1 MSRKLTIRHE
11 SWPIAGTFTI
21 SRGSK
26 TSAEVVV
33 VEIAE
38 GKAAGR
44 EIMGHG
50 ECVPYARYGESIEG
64 VIAEIEHHRVALED
78 GAGREAVQKL
88 LKPGAARNAVDCA
101 LWDLEAKASG
111 KPVWKLAGLK
121 QPRDLMTAYTLSL
134 AAPEDMALAAAQNLH
149 RPLLKLKLS
158 GPQDLDRVRA
168 VNAAAP
174 QSKLIIDANEGWTI
188 DDYRK
193 LAPRLRELNVILI
206 EQPLPAGDDEALR
219 DVEKPI
225 PICADE
231 ACHDSTTLSA
241 LVGKYQAVNI
251 KLDKTGGLTEAL
263 KMAKEAQAQGFQ
275 IMVGC
280 MVATSLGM
288 APAFLIG
295 QQSALVDLDGP
306 LLLAKDRPHGFRF
319 DGSFMHP
326 CDAALWG

>member
-1 MSRKLTIRHE
+1 MSRSLAIRHE

-38 GKAAGR
+38 GKSRGV
-44 EIMGHG
+44 G
-50 ECVPYARYGESIEG
+50 ECVPYARYGESIES

-78 GAGREAVQKL
+78 GADRAAIQEL
-88 LKPGAARNAVDCA
+88 LPPGAARNAVDCA

-111 KPVWKLAGLK
+111 KPAWKLAGLK
-121 QPRDLMTAYTLSL
+121 APRDLMTAYTLSL
-134 AAPEDMALAAAQNLH
+134 AAPDEMALAAAQNLH

-158 GPQDLDRVRA
+158 GAQDLDRVRA
-168 VNAAAP
+168 VSRAAP
-174 QSKLIIDANEGWTI
+174 QSKLIVDANEGWSVE
-188 DDYRK
+188 DYRK

-206 EQPLPAGDDEALR
+206 EQPFPAGDDEALR
-219 DVEKPI
+219 EVEKPI
-225 PICADE
+225 PVCADE
-231 ACHDSTTLSA
+231 ACHDSTTLA
-241 LVGKYQAVNI
+241 GLAGKYQAVNI

-263 KMAKEAQAQGFQ
+263 KMAREAQAQGFQ

-280 MVATSLGM
+280 MVASSLAM
-288 APAFLIG
+288 APAFLVG
-295 QQSALVDLDGP
+295 QQASLVDLDGP
-306 LLLAKDRPHGFRF
+306 LLLARDRPHGFGF

-326 CDAALWG
+326 ASGDLWG

>member
-1 MSRKLTIRHE
+1 MSRQITIRHE

-33 VEIAE
+33 VEIVD
-38 GKAAGR
+38 GKARGQ
-44 EIMGHG
+44 G

-64 VIAEIEHHRVALED
+64 VIATIEQHRVALED
-78 GAGREAVQKL
+78 GAARADVQKL
-88 LKPGAARNAVDCA
+88 LPPGAARNAVDCA
-101 LWDLEAKASG
+101 LWDLEAKLAG

-134 AAPEDMALAAAQNLH
+134 ASPDDMALAAAQNLH

-158 GPQDLDRVRA
+158 GADDLDRVRA
-168 VNAAAP
+168 VSRAAP
-174 QSKLIIDANEGWTI
+174 QSKLIIDANEGWSVE
-188 DDYRK
+188 DYRK
-193 LAPRLRELNVILI
+193 LAPKLRELNVILI

-219 DVEKPI
+219 DLEKPI

-231 ACHDSTTLSA
+231 ACHDSETLAA
-241 LVGKYQAVNI
+241 LIGKYNAVNI

-263 KMAKEAQAQGFQ
+263 KMAEAAREQGFQ

-280 MVATSLGM
+280 MVGTSLGM

-295 QQSALVDLDGP
+295 QQASVVDLDGP
-306 LLLAKDRPHGFRF
+306 LLLAQDRQHGFRY

>member
-1 MSRKLTIRHE
+1 MSRSLTIRHE

-26 TSAEVVV
+26 NSAEVVV

-38 GKAAGR
+38 GNAQGR
-44 EIMGHG
+44 HVRGEG
-50 ECVPYARYGESIEG
+50 ECVPYARYGETIES

-78 GAGREAVQKL
+78 GADRNALQKL
-88 LKPGAARNAVDCA
+88 LPPGAARNAVDCA
-101 LWDLEAKASG
+101 LWDLDAKASG

-134 AAPEDMALAAAQNLH
+134 ASPDEMALAAAQNLH
-149 RPLLKLKLS
+149 RPLLKLKLN
-158 GPQDLDRVRA
+158 GAEDLDRIRA
-168 VNAAAP
+168 VSRAAP
-174 QSKLIIDANEGWTI
+174 QSKLIVDANEAWSVE
-188 DDYRK
+188 DYRK
-193 LAPRLRELNVILI
+193 LAPKLRDLNVIMI
-206 EQPLPAGDDEALR
+206 EQPFPAGDDEALH

-231 ACHDSTTLSA
+231 ACHDSTTLAS
-241 LVGKYQAVNI
+241 LTGKYQAVNI

-263 KMAKEAQAQGFQ
+263 KMAREAQTQGFQ

-280 MVATSLGM
+280 MVATSLSM

-295 QQSALVDLDGP
+295 QQASLVDLDGP
-306 LLLAKDRPHGFRF
+306 LLLAQDRSHGFRF

-326 CDAALWG
+326 ASGDLWG

>member
-33 VEIAE
+33 VEFGE
-38 GKAAGR
+38 GKAK
-44 EIMGHG
+44 GHG
-50 ECVPYARYGESIEG
+50 ECVPYGRYGESIEG
-64 VIAEIEHHRVALED
+64 VIAAIEQHRVALED
-78 GAGREAVQKL
+78 GADRAAVQKL
-88 LKPGAARNAVDCA
+88 LAPGAARNAVDCA
-101 LWDLEAKASG
+101 LWDLEAKLAG

-134 AAPEDMALAAAQNLH
+134 AAPDEMALAAAKNLH

-158 GPQDLDRVRA
+158 GADDLDRVRA
-168 VNAAAP
+168 VSRAAP
-174 QSKLIIDANEGWTI
+174 QSKLIIDANEGWSI

-193 LAPRLRELNVILI
+193 LAPKLRELNVILI
-206 EQPLPAGDDEALR
+206 EQPLPAGNDEALR
-219 DVEKPI
+219 EVEKPI

-231 ACHDSTTLSA
+231 ACHDSETLAA

-263 KMAKEAQAQGFQ
+263 KMAKEAERLGFR

-280 MVATSLGM
+280 MVGSSLGM

-295 QQSALVDLDGP
+295 QQASYVDLDGP
-306 LLLAKDRPHGFRF
+306 LLLAKDREHGFRF

>member
-33 VEIAE
+33 VEFTD
-38 GKAAGR
+38 GKAK
-44 EIMGHG
+44 GHG

-64 VIAEIEHHRVALED
+64 VIAEIERHRVALED
-78 GAGREAVQKL
+78 GADRAAVQKL
-88 LKPGAARNAVDCA
+88 LPPGAARNAVDCA
-101 LWDLEAKASG
+101 LWDLEAKLAG

-134 AAPEDMALAAAQNLH
+134 AAPDEMALAAAKNLH

-158 GPQDLDRVRA
+158 GADDLDRVRA
-168 VNAAAP
+168 VSRAAP
-174 QSKLIIDANEGWTI
+174 QSKLIIDANEGWLI
-188 DDYRK
+188 NDYRK
-193 LAPRLRELNVILI
+193 LAPKLRELNVILI
-206 EQPLPAGDDEALR
+206 EQPLPAGNDEALR
-219 DVEKPI
+219 EVEKPI

-231 ACHDSTTLSA
+231 ACHDSETLAA

-263 KMAKEAQAQGFQ
+263 KMAREAEKLGFR

-280 MVATSLGM
+280 MVGTSLGM

-295 QQSALVDLDGP
+295 QQASYVDLDGP
-306 LLLAKDRPHGFRF
+306 LLLAKDREHGFSY

>member
-1 MSRKLTIRHE
+1 MSRNLTIRQE

-33 VEIAE
+33 VEITD
-38 GKAAGR
+38 GKAHGF
-44 EIMGHG
+44 G

-64 VIAEIEHHRVALED
+64 VIAEIEQHRVALED
-78 GAGREAVQKL
+78 GADRDAVQKL
-88 LKPGAARNAVDCA
+88 LPAGAARNAVDCA
-101 LWDLEAKASG
+101 LWDLEAKLGG
-111 KPVWKLAGLK
+111 KPAWKLAGLK
-121 QPRDLMTAYTLSL
+121 PPRDLMTAYTLSL
-134 AAPEDMALAAAQNLH
+134 GSPDDMALAAAQNLH

-158 GPQDLDRVRA
+158 GSGDLDRVRA
-168 VNAAAP
+168 VSRAAP
-174 QSKLIIDANEGWTI
+174 QSKLIIDANEGWSI
-188 DDYRK
+188 EDYRK
-193 LAPRLRELNVILI
+193 LAPKLRDLNVILV

-231 ACHDSTTLSA
+231 ACHDSTTLETLA
-241 LVGKYQAVNI
+241 GKYQAINI

-263 KMAKEAQAQGFQ
+263 KMAQAAQKQGFQ

-280 MVATSLGM
+280 MVATSLSM

-295 QQSALVDLDGP
+295 QQASLVDLDGP
-306 LLLAKDRPHGFRF
+306 LLLAKDRAHGFRF

-326 CDAALWG
+326 ADADLWG

>member
-1 MSRKLTIRHE
+1 MNRKLTIRHE

-33 VEIAE
+33 VELAE
-38 GKAAGR
+38 GKSTGR
-44 EIMGHG
+44 G
-50 ECVPYARYGESIEG
+50 ECVPYGRYGESIEG
-64 VIAEIEHHRVALED
+64 VIAEIERHRVALED
-78 GAGREAVQKL
+78 GADREKLQKL
-88 LKPGAARNAVDCA
+88 LPPGAARNAVDCA

-134 AAPEDMALAAAQNLH
+134 AAPAEMAQAAAQNLH

-158 GPQDLDRVRA
+158 GADDLDRVRA
-168 VNAAAP
+168 VSRAAP
-174 QSKLIIDANEGWTI
+174 QSKLIIDANEGWSI
-188 DDYRK
+188 EDYRS
-193 LAPRLRELNVILI
+193 LAPKLRELNVILI

-225 PICADE
+225 PVCADE
-231 ACHDSTTLSA
+231 ACHDSTTLAA
-241 LVGKYQAVNI
+241 LAGKYQAVNI

-263 KMAKEAQAQGFQ
+263 KMAQAAEKQGFQ

-295 QQSALVDLDGP
+295 QQASYVDLDGP
-306 LLLAKDRPHGFRF
+306 LLLAKDREHGFRF